1 LILKKIL
8 PIIPLLIWTVTTQA
22 QQINTC
28 GGYTIKNEFS
38 AEWIIGGSLIDNSI
52 LGMEIETTGFENE
65 LPNIGLIDVNP
76 TITRDILTITR
87 KNELKGTLI
96 YSVINS
102 LGIALMNG
110 YLNDKTPFGLDVSNI
125 PAGHYIILF
134 SSPDDK
140 TFFVTKKFIKL

>member
-1 LILKKIL
+1 MKKL
-8 PIIPLLIWTVTTQA
+8 LLIIPLLIWVCTLQA

-76 TITRDILTITR
+76 TITRDILTIAR
-87 KNELKGTLI
+87 KNELEASI
-96 YSVINS
+96 NYSVMNS
-102 LGIALMNG
+102 LGITLMTG
-110 YLNDKTPFGLDVSNI
+110 SLNDKTLFSLDVTNI

-140 TFFVTKKFIKL
+140 TFFFTKKFIKL